1 MRPRISIRSLVRP
14 SVLLLLNSVKNGCL
28 GGRSNEDERQGER
41 RGFLKKIKKEKVA
54 RGRIVDP
61 RGLVLIFLLHLLYLL
76 HLLHLLHLLL
86 SLLSLFLS
94 LLPFH
99 LLLLVKPDYLY
110 ASLPGLCSFWF
121 VMNLSKW

>member
-14 SVLLLLNSVKNGCL
+14 SVTLLLNSVKNGCL
-28 GGRSNEDERQGER
+28 GGRSDEDERQGEKKK
-41 RGFLKKIKKEKVA
+41 FLKKIKKEKVA

-76 HLLHLLHLLL
+76 HLLHLLL

-94 LLPFH
+94 LLLLH

>member
-14 SVLLLLNSVKNGCL
+14 SVTLLSNSVKNGCL
-28 GGRSNEDERQGER
+28 GGRSDEDERQGEKKK
-41 RGFLKKIKKEKVA
+41 FLKKIKKEKVA
-54 RGRIVDP
+54 QGRIVDP
-61 RGLVLIFLLHLLYLL
+61 RGLVLIFLLRLLYLL
-76 HLLHLLHLLL
+76 HLFL